1 MKTDR
6 IKVRLTRDGYA
17 PCMVQLEI
25 VNARLLARV
34 KRHLLKN
41 GAPDEDSA
49 LLTEDDYNSFVEAG
63 DIPTRAHR
71 DLEEGWPNVCCMMD
85 RFTALTC
92 YGYDCD
98 TL

>member
-1 MKTDR
+1 MKTNR

-34 KRHLLKN
+34 KRNLLEN
-41 GAPDEDSA
+41 GAPDEDTA
-49 LLTEDDYNSFVEAG
+49 LLSEDDYNSFVDAG
-63 DIPTRAHR
+63 DISARAHR
-71 DLEEGWPNVCCMMD
+71 ELEEGWPHTSCIMD
-85 RFTALTC
+85 RFTVLTC
-92 YGYDCD
+92 YGYDCN